1 MNFIKRHYEKIL
13 LGVVL
18 LGLAVAV
25 AMLPVK
31 IAAEKQDLADQR
43 DKIVKLDGKPLTNLD
58 EATYSG
64 VLHRVEKS
72 TKPDFTKPHNLFNP
86 VPWQRKPDGQLQ
98 VVRTGSEIGAE
109 ALQVTNLHSIYTTIA
124 FESVGASGSNY
135 LVSITR
141 DAEVTAAKRRKKS
154 VFVEV
159 GVKNEFSTLVSAKA
173 KPDAPDKPDLVLLLN
188 DSGETVSISADKPFR
203 RVDGHSADLKYDP
216 EKKNWNL
223 KRVGDKISF
232 AGDEFTVAAINQVAT
247 NQFEVIVSARSTGK
261 KYIRTFS
268 GESMP

>member
-13 LGVVL
+13 LGAVL
-18 LGLAVAV
+18 IGLVVAV
-25 AMLPVK
+25 IMLPFK
-31 IAAEKQDLADQR
+31 IATEKQELV
-43 DKIVKLDGKPLTNLD
+43 DKGSAVITLSGKALTNLD
-58 EATYSG
+58 ETTYSS
-64 VLHRVEKS
+64 VLQRVEKS
-72 TKPDFTKPHNLFNP
+72 TKPVFTKPHNLFNP

-109 ALQVTNLHSIYTTIA
+109 ALQVTNIHSIYTTIA

-141 DAEVTAAKRRKKS
+141 DAETTVAKRRKKS

-173 KPDAPDKPDLVLLLN
+173 KPDAPEKPDLVLLLN
-188 DSGETVSISADKPFR
+188 DSGETVTISAEKPFR

-216 EKKNWNL
+216 EKKIWNL
-223 KRVGDKISF
+223 KRSGEKIPF

-268 GESMP
+268 GESAP